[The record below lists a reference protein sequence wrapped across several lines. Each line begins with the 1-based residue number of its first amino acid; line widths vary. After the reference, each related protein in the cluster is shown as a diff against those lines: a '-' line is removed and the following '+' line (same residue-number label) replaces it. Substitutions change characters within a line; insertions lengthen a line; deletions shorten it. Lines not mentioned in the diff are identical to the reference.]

1 MWYIRKRGVKRKYTL
16 VFVVIVLLIC
26 CLPPLIVPI
35 FQLCCGVMM
44 ALGYLVGLSYKEVCV
59 IGNVYMQ
66 GGLWVLSSLLPL
78 FIAIKALVDRYTISR
93 VITVIVGAIYSV
105 IYTLTFIYF
114 ASRYQPPLAEAF
126 DLCVKDLYLVAGRM
140 GTTYEVVNII
150 FFVAFW
156 GLSIISN
163 YVAYRILKN
172 KYENKTY

>member
-1 MWYIRKRGVKRKYTL
+1 MKVARKYTL

-44 ALGYLVGLSYKEVCV
+44 ALGHLVGLSYKEVCV

-93 VITVIVGAIYSV
+93 AIAVIAGAIYSL
-105 IYTLTFIYF
+105 IYTLTFTYF
-114 ASRYQPPLAEAF
+114 ASRYQPPLADAF
-126 DLCVKDLYLVAGRM
+126 DLCVKDLYYVADKM

-150 FFVAFW
+150 FFVVFW
-156 GLSIISN
+156 GISIICN
-163 YVAYRILKN
+163 YIIYRILKRVF
-172 KYENKTY
+172 